1 MESRYF
7 FHVKCTALSQNRSEN
22 DLTVILTSYH
32 MVWLD
37 EEQDVADE
45 GKEGRAAKKKMITG
59 PSSHNPTAF
68 LSNLNYCKFFLFW
81 YNKMFLVKQAS
92 NG

>member
-7 FHVKCTALSQNRSEN
+7 FHVKCTVLSQSTSEK

-32 MVWLD
+32 MIWLD

-45 GKEGRAAKKKMITG
+45 GKEGRTAKKRMITG
-59 PSSHNPTAF
+59 PSSHNPIAF
-68 LSNLNYCKFFLFW
+68 LCNLNYCKFFLFR
-81 YNKMFLVKQAS
+81 YNEMFLVNQA
-92 NG
+92 NFV